1 VKINLLKL
9 RSIGAAFLGCALLS
23 TAALV
28 AQDDHRD
35 HDGDHRYYDGH
46 HKDYHGWNDHEDRA
60 YRLWWEQRH
69 RPYIGFDRLN
79 ERQRQRYW
87 DWRHEHSD
95 TVLRIDIR

>member
-1 VKINLLKL
+1 MKISLLKF
-9 RSIGAAFLGCALLS
+9 RTMGAAVLSCALIIP
-23 TAALV
+23 V
-28 AQDDHRD
+28 AVGAQD
-35 HDGDHRYYDGH
+35 HDGEHRYYDGR

-69 RPYIGFDRLN
+69 RPYVGFDRIN

-95 TVLRIDIR
+95 TVLKIDIR